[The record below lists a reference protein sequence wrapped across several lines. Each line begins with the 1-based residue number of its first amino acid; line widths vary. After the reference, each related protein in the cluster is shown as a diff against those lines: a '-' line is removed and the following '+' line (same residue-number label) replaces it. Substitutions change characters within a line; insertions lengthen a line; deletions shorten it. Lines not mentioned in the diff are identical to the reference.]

1 MSSIKLTLAVF
12 AVSLAS
18 AAAGSG
24 LLTDASAIASAT
36 PHSTQAQPE
45 STQVLHVQTELRR
58 VRRPHPRPQDIRV
71 RPNFRRCV
79 QPALRRAQPERA
91 VSAHETL
98 EFPPRQRRNHA

>member
-1 MSSIKLTLAVF
+1 MSSIKVTLAVF
-12 AVSLAS
+12 AVLPAS

-36 PHSTQAQPE
+36 PHCTQAQPE

-79 QPALRRAQPERA
+79 QPALRPAQPERG
-91 VSAHETL
+91 VSAHET
-98 EFPPRQRRNHA
+98 FAFPRQRRNHA